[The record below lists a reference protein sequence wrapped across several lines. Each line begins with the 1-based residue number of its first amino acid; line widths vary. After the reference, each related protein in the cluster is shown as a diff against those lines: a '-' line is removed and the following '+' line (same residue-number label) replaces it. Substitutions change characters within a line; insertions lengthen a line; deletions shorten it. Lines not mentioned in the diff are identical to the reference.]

1 VVAGV
6 FVRVF
11 NEQPAAA
18 LADPAAFC
26 RGLVTYM
33 HAQAAPAAFA
43 QAAADAAAAARGAPP
58 PVAAQGSGLTSTRQP
73 LTVRFA
79 AAGSMRCLGDTPCCR
94 HHA

>member
-43 QAAADAAAAARGAPP
+43 QAAADAAVAARGTPP
-58 PVAAQGSGLTSTRQP
+58 QLQ
-73 LTVRFA
+73 L
-79 AAGSMRCLGDTPCCR
+79 DCR
-94 HHA
+94 GAT